1 MTKEESERHQEALER
16 IRMDYDYHRVLHEGW
31 LQRLAM
37 TLDLLRAKGVREA
50 TIPVLV
56 DHQVGQVSVSFGPPP
71 GVEDGAPA
79 VPPDLGAPKKCPCGH
94 EDEAEHN
101 NNGLCLLGC
110 PVSICHPETVKAE
123 SK

>member
-1 MTKEESERHQEALER
+1 MTKES
-16 IRMDYDYHRVLHEGW
+16 HEDW
-31 LQRLAM
+31 LARLGA

-50 TIPVLV
+50 RVPMLLDLAIAE
-56 DHQVGQVSVSFGPPP
+56 VSVTFGPAPSI
-71 GVEDGAPA
+71 EDGAPT
-79 VPPDLGAPKKCPCGH
+79 VPPDLGASKKCLCGH